1 MQGKA
6 HIMRMKYFGFEQ
18 AFEHIWRNADPSGIW
33 VGDAA
38 SLVGK
43 FDVTEDEAHEVLGEL
58 CDRRFIERVGTVTYI
73 IARWRESDEASD
85 EEEVLER

>member
-18 AFEHIWRNADPSGIW
+18 AFEHIWNNADPSGIW

-38 SLVGK
+38 TVAAEFNVG
-43 FDVTEDEAHEVLGEL
+43 EGEAQDMLGEL
-58 CDRRFIERVGTVTYI
+58 CDRHLIERVGTATYI
-73 IARWRESDEASD
+73 ITRWRESDEPEG
-85 EEEVLER
+85 EELPP